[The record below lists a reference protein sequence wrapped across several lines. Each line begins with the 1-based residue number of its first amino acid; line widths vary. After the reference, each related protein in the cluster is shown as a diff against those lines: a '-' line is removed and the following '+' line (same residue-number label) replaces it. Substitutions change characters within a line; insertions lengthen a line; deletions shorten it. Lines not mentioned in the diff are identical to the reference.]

1 MVEREQAGDSE
12 SVTQGNPQGS
22 TTTTENR
29 VEESVGE
36 TQETEK
42 VLQGDESQ
50 DTAGEIRE
58 QVDSQQANQSAN
70 QTGEDS
76 VNTGF
81 ENVTQAWNKLFLYP
95 QVEFTMLPE
104 QQQEEFTQLFN
115 KGLLGSKKKRNPY
128 QIAEQ
133 IYLNAKDTMLE
144 MDRKDSKFGPTALF
158 DISKQILEEDVGAM
172 NTNERTTEAI
182 EDIIMLAHFDGAKD
196 VNKAAA
202 TYLSISTGKF
212 SDAQQDLINDKF
224 IESIIAYG
232 VEGKTLES
240 ANINQPEGTPQR
252 EKRWVSF
259 AEEQGLFEALI
270 SKGVNIINLPE
281 RLSQYGTIDPSL
293 PGETDGGRLRTT
305 LPGTNKDISMEEKF
319 ENILDKIK
327 KGYSKGKSLSS
338 GKIQELIELRDKV
351 DINYELD
358 RDRGNGTNEQ
368 IKDYFKDNG
377 TGDLKYLKD
386 ADGFIRP
393 ITVEQTDAD
402 KKIQQDRIRANKLA
416 KLKVGKIKSETI
428 PSPNHLLDDNP
439 KGRLQRFD
447 TGKEIGAPIP
457 QGKIK
462 LIVNQLLKKLKIKPT
477 VTIVK
482 NVQDLKD
489 NNPKLYKLANEGRP
503 DGDFDTTPAIG
514 YSIGDQIIIFSDYAM
529 TEDSVKFVIGHE
541 TLGHFGFS
549 AFMPKARLNAI
560 LRAAYRED
568 SNIKLSADM
577 NIVSGMEF
585 HEAIEEV
592 LADHAVH
599 AVEITTIG
607 KIWNGV
613 GSFLG
618 RIFNPGSMEGMEEY
632 LIKQSRRNISRGN
645 FGVVSVP
652 QIQANLLELND
663 YGARGRYY
671 AAQNSTNLMT
681 KLHASLSQTYNRITN
696 ADSDAVKKV
705 QDYVDKATK
714 KIKGLKKSERNPQTF
729 TQIVKETLQSLDN
742 KATRSEGLSH
752 IFRIF
757 QDQTGRVRRLQQE
770 YAELTKFTHGS
781 GILAAR
787 STEQERQQAGELLA
801 YGAIYKLRQL
811 DAAKIRDAKDLT
823 AYNGEGEL
831 IINPNALAELA
842 QVGIVSREQ
851 FMEGLPVEL
860 EGDLGVPGGLYRPSF
875 SITDNVYKVYME
887 QRNAVNQ
894 AAVDVLEAN
903 LQATVQQRKDTIEN
917 FKTFAGVDNQLPTD
931 LDLQTIKDIMEEYK
945 KIYLEDAVE
954 TDSGIEYP
962 NSDKAIEFIAQINR
976 ALHKDLKVADWKAGK
991 DVANE
996 TQQFKNIENL
1006 DSIVQ
1011 GLERLN
1017 KLYNNPDAGNTNS
1030 LTKSAYKIT
1039 DGIQDMF
1046 DLDIRNQNAEANAK
1060 RTIMGAY
1067 VPFNREGAYQVQ
1079 INAYDRTGNRVEIP
1093 AHFKTSLPYYQV
1105 DSFKSADEIRDRLEE
1120 QFGNLQSFKLDDGTG
1135 VMQEVTLR
1143 AESSIAPNVAPL
1155 TANQISLNEVD
1166 NVLKRLGIPIA
1177 PAGRKKLVL
1186 ALADQ
1191 GKKARSYLERANV
1204 EGWDTNVIQKIS
1216 QHLETETH
1224 RAGKAFYM
1232 YKVDSI
1238 MLDTKMWRGDDRKL
1252 KQLRDKMELAEKQG
1266 NINRLLEAQSLYD
1279 RYAYKYLHMRDK
1291 AANNTVRIYKGKGF
1305 NRKSELKQTL
1315 GIGEVYRTDAAE
1327 LQQFYADAANIDVNT
1342 EDEIL
1347 GKTPGT
1353 VLKLATVTTQ
1363 LGGSFATGII
1373 NMVSMITHSIPY
1385 LATYNSKSGFG
1396 GGFGLVN
1403 AAKEMTTAVANM
1415 SDLTQ
1420 QVKSSIRTEKTALS
1434 NIDYVRKVKASKA
1447 LQKKHNITQNE
1458 ADALE
1463 VATAQGVLQAAQF
1476 NALVGS
1482 ARGGLQANPRAA
1494 AAIRTWMSIF
1504 SYTEQLNR
1512 RATFLAAYR
1521 LQQKKLLDAG
1531 QSVEDAKQN
1540 SILFATDAVN
1550 KSQGEYGMY
1559 NRPKMARGRFL
1570 QYIFMYKQFVII
1582 TIQLMASLA
1591 PKEQIAMIGLLILF
1605 TGMKGIPFSED
1616 FGDLIDTLFQKL
1628 EIKMQPVEKEIDDI
1642 AESLGIS
1649 PIIIQRGITDYFL
1662 GGTVST
1668 RLGFSDLIP
1677 LTGSFKAGASFQ
1689 REAENFFGPVYSAMS
1704 GISGFI
1710 TGTLR
1715 QIPEAAGLLE
1725 DTSFEKVIRKA
1736 PLSGIKGLVEAGIFY
1751 KDGKITNSDGKIITH
1766 DVTTSEIIMRALN
1779 FYPARSTYTYD
1790 IVRMVKQRDAYR
1802 KELSTRYVN
1811 QMVRAQIDN
1820 DNEEMNRVLRN
1831 VEEFNVNAE
1840 GTGLEIRNFG
1850 TKVRRAYQAFTQPVS
1865 KELLKYSARQ
1875 DKLEIRRM
1883 MEAYGLD
1890 SDDLE

>member
-1 MVEREQAGDSE
+1 M
-12 SVTQGNPQGS
+12 
-22 TTTTENR
+22 
-29 VEESVGE
+29 
-36 TQETEK
+36 
-42 VLQGDESQ
+42 
-50 DTAGEIRE
+50 
-58 QVDSQQANQSAN
+58 
-70 QTGEDS
+70 
-76 VNTGF
+76 
-81 ENVTQAWNKLFLYP
+81 
-95 QVEFTMLPE
+95 
-104 QQQEEFTQLFN
+104 
-115 KGLLGSKKKRNPY
+115 
-128 QIAEQ
+128 
-133 IYLNAKDTMLE
+133 
-144 MDRKDSKFGPTALF
+144 
-158 DISKQILEEDVGAM
+158 
-172 NTNERTTEAI
+172 
-182 EDIIMLAHFDGAKD
+182 
-196 VNKAAA
+196 
-202 TYLSISTGKF
+202 
-212 SDAQQDLINDKF
+212 
-224 IESIIAYG
+224 
-232 VEGKTLES
+232 
-240 ANINQPEGTPQR
+240 
-252 EKRWVSF
+252 
-259 AEEQGLFEALI
+259 
-270 SKGVNIINLPE
+270 
-281 RLSQYGTIDPSL
+281 
-293 PGETDGGRLRTT
+293 
-305 LPGTNKDISMEEKF
+305 
-319 ENILDKIK
+319 
-327 KGYSKGKSLSS
+327 
-338 GKIQELIELRDKV
+338 
-351 DINYELD
+351 
-358 RDRGNGTNEQ
+358 
-368 IKDYFKDNG
+368 
-377 TGDLKYLKD
+377 
-386 ADGFIRP
+386 
-393 ITVEQTDAD
+393 
-402 KKIQQDRIRANKLA
+402 
-416 KLKVGKIKSETI
+416 
-428 PSPNHLLDDNP
+428 
-439 KGRLQRFD
+439 
-447 TGKEIGAPIP
+447 
-457 QGKIK
+457 
-462 LIVNQLLKKLKIKPT
+462 
-477 VTIVK
+477 
-482 NVQDLKD
+482 
-489 NNPKLYKLANEGRP
+489 
-503 DGDFDTTPAIG
+503 
-514 YSIGDQIIIFSDYAM
+514 
-529 TEDSVKFVIGHE
+529 
-541 TLGHFGFS
+541 
-549 AFMPKARLNAI
+549 
-560 LRAAYRED
+560 
-568 SNIKLSADM
+568 
-577 NIVSGMEF
+577 
-585 HEAIEEV
+585 
-592 LADHAVH
+592 
-599 AVEITTIG
+599 
-607 KIWNGV
+607 
-613 GSFLG
+613 
-618 RIFNPGSMEGMEEY
+618 
-632 LIKQSRRNISRGN
+632 
-645 FGVVSVP
+645 
-652 QIQANLLELND
+652 
-663 YGARGRYY
+663 
-671 AAQNSTNLMT
+671 
-681 KLHASLSQTYNRITN
+681 
-696 ADSDAVKKV
+696 
-705 QDYVDKATK
+705 
-714 KIKGLKKSERNPQTF
+714 
-729 TQIVKETLQSLDN
+729 LQSLDN

-757 QDQTGRVRRLQQE
+757 QDQTGRVRKLQQE

-781 GILAAR
+781 GILATGA
-787 STEQERQQAGELLA
+787 TEQERQQAGELLA

-860 EGDLGVPGGLYRPSF
+860 EGDLGVPGGLYKPGF
-875 SITDNVYKVYME
+875 TITDNVYKVYME

-931 LDLQTIKDIMEEYK
+931 LDIQTIKDIMEEYK

-962 NSDKAIEFIAQINR
+962 NSDRAAAFIAQINR
-976 ALHKDLKVADWKAGK
+976 ALHKDLKVADWKAGR

-1017 KLYNNPDAGNTNS
+1017 KLYNNSDTGNTNS
-1030 LTKSAYKIT
+1030 LTKTAYKIT

-1105 DSFKSADEIRDRLEE
+1105 DSFKNADEIRDRLEE

-1143 AESSIAPNVAPL
+1143 AESSIAPNIAPL

-1204 EGWDTNVIQKIS
+1204 EGWDTDVIRKIS

-1232 YKVDSI
+1232 YKIDSV

-1252 KQLRDKMELAEKQG
+1252 KQLHDKMELAEKQG

-1291 AANNTVRIYKGKGF
+1291 APNNTVRIYKGKGF

-1327 LQQFYADAANIDVNT
+1327 LQQFYADAANIDVST
-1342 EDEIL
+1342 EDALSGEV
-1347 GKTPGT
+1347 GT

-1420 QVKSSIRTEKTALS
+1420 QVRSSVRTEKTALS

-1447 LQKKHNITQNE
+1447 LQKKHNITQDE

-1463 VATAQGVLQAAQF
+1463 VVTAQGVLQAAQF

-1482 ARGGLQANPRAA
+1482 ARGGLQGRPKIAA
-1494 AAIRTWMSIF
+1494 GIRTWMSIF

-1521 LQQKKLLDAG
+1521 LQKRKLLDAG
-1531 QSVEDAKQN
+1531 QSLEDARQN

-1559 NRPKMARGRFL
+1559 NRPSMARGNWA

-1582 TIQLMASLA
+1582 TIQLMANLA
-1591 PKEQIAMIGLLILF
+1591 PKERIAMIGLLILF

-1616 FGDLIDTLFQKL
+1616 FGDLIDTLLQKF
-1628 EIKMQPVEKEIDDI
+1628 EIKIQPIEKEIDDI

-1649 PIIIQRGITDYFL
+1649 PIIVQRGILDYYTS
-1662 GGTVST
+1662 GTVST

-1677 LTGSFKAGASFQ
+1677 LTGSLKAGANYQ
-1689 REAENFFGPVYSAMS
+1689 REIENFFGPVYSAVS
-1704 GISGFI
+1704 GIYGLI
-1710 TGTLR
+1710 TGTIR
-1715 QIPEAAGLLE
+1715 QIPEAAGLLT
-1725 DTSFEKVIRKA
+1725 DTSFEKVVRKA
-1736 PLSGIKGLVEAGIFY
+1736 PLSGLKGLIEAGIFY
-1751 KDGKITNSDGKIITH
+1751 KDGKITNSDGKIISY
-1766 DVTTSEIIMRALN
+1766 DVTTSDIIMRALN
-1779 FYPARSTYTYD
+1779 FYPAKATYSYD
-1790 IVRMVKQRDAYR
+1790 IIRMVKQRDAYR

-1820 DNEEMNRVLRN
+1820 DTEEMNRIIRN
-1831 VEEFNVNAE
+1831 VQEFNDNAE
-1840 GTGLEIRNFG
+1840 GTGLEILNFG
-1850 TKVRRAYQAFTQPVS
+1850 TKVRRAFQAFTRPVS
-1865 KELLKYSARQ
+1865 EEFLRYSAKQ
-1875 DKLEIRRM
+1875 DKLEIMRL

-1890 SDDLE
+1890 SDS